1 MLIESELDA
10 RYDPTRFGQQ
20 IVGCG
25 CVKVSSA
32 ARCRVENMFHT
43 VVDLFE
49 DREYLKIWQF
59 Y

>member
-1 MLIESELDA
+1 LLIESELDA

-32 ARCRVENMFHT
+32 TRCRVENMFHT